1 MQDEVI
7 TCLWATKQKLVLERN
22 YSDSEIWKKIMVQLC
37 IAPESK
43 NDFSD
48 LVSILDKIKLD

>member
-1 MQDEVI
+1 MS
-7 TCLWATKQKLVLERN
+7 LSNKTKIGLGEELFWSRDME
-22 YSDSEIWKKIMVQLC
+22 KIMVQLC
-37 IAPESK
+37 VAPESK